1 MKSPLIL
8 RPIRRLAA
16 AAALV
21 FTAFTSPAAD
31 ALTEKISPEQLAFF
45 EKKIRPVLVTKCYKC
60 HAADAEKIK
69 GGLVLDTRDG
79 IRMGGET
86 GHGITPGDLKDSLV
100 IRAMRGDVKD
110 LLMPPKEKLPAD
122 VLADFERWVL
132 MGAPDPREG
141 SGKLA
146 AKKPDSA
153 AARSFWSFQPVKAAA
168 VPQPKNAR
176 WSASDI
182 DRFVLQK
189 LEEHQLTPVADA
201 AAHTLIRRLYFDLV
215 GLPPTPEQVRAF
227 VTDKSPR
234 AF

>member
-1 MKSPLIL
+1 MKSPLFL
-8 RPIRRLAA
+8 RPIRRLAV

-21 FTAFTSPAAD
+21 FTAFTSPAAEVP
-31 ALTEKISPEQLAFF
+31 TEKISPEQLAFF

-60 HAADAEKIK
+60 HAVDAEKIK
-69 GGLVLDTRDG
+69 GGLVLDTREG
-79 IRMGGET
+79 TRMGGET

-100 IRAMRGDVKD
+100 IKALRGDVKD

-153 AARSFWSFQPVKAAA
+153 AARSFWAFQPVK
-168 VPQPKNAR
+168 
-176 WSASDI
+176 
-182 DRFVLQK
+182 
-189 LEEHQLTPVADA
+189 
-201 AAHTLIRRLYFDLV
+201 
-215 GLPPTPEQVRAF
+215 
-227 VTDKSPR
+227 
-234 AF
+234 